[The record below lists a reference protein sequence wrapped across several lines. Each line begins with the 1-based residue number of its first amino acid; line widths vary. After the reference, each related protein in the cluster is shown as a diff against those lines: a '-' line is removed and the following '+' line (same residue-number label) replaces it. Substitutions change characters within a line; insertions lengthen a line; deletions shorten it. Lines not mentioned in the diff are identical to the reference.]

1 MKINLKPKRDESL
14 RRRHPWIFS
23 GAIAGIEGAPALGDT
38 VDVYSAEQEWL
49 ARAAWSPHSQIRA
62 RVWSFAEQEIIDPSF
77 FHNRLQRALSARRQY
92 DDDDTTAV
100 RLVNSESDGL
110 PGLIVDRYG
119 DWLVCQF
126 LSAGT
131 ETWKPVIIDH
141 LSQLWPNAGIY
152 ERSDA
157 PSRQKEGLKY
167 CTGSVAG
174 SPPPDLIQI
183 HEQGLIVNVDIKRG
197 HKTGLYLDQREN
209 RQALAPF
216 CQNAD
221 VLNCFSYSGGF
232 GLWALR
238 GGAAHVVNID
248 SSEESLLLAEK
259 NARLNGFAVSSFET
273 LRGDVFQLLR
283 RFRDEKRQP
292 SVVILDPPKFAE
304 NIGQVQRASRGY
316 KDINMLAM
324 HILKPGGILFT
335 FSCSGHIAPPLFQK
349 IVADAAVDA
358 GREAQII
365 RQLSQAADHPV
376 MTSFPEGLYLKGL
389 ICRVW

>member
-1 MKINLKPKRDESL
+1 MKIVLKPKRDESL

-23 GAIAGIEGAPALGDT
+23 GAIATGDGAPALGET
-38 VDVYSAEQEWL
+38 VDVYSAEHEWL

-62 RVWSFAEQEIIDPSF
+62 RVWTFAEQEIIDSSF
-77 FHNRLQRALSARRQY
+77 FHRKLERALSCRRHY
-92 DDDDTTAV
+92 DDDETTAV

-110 PGLIVDRYG
+110 PGLIVDRYA

-126 LSAGT
+126 LSAGA
-131 ETWKPVIIDH
+131 ELWKTVIIDQ
-141 LSQLWPNAGIY
+141 LANLWPTKGIY

-157 PSRQKEGLKY
+157 PSRQKEGLKPL
-167 CTGSVAG
+167 TGCLAG
-174 SPPPDLIQI
+174 SPPPELVQVQE
-183 HEQGLIVNVDIKRG
+183 HGLILNVDIKRG

-216 CQNAD
+216 CRNAD
-221 VLNCFSYSGGF
+221 VLNCFSYTGGF

-238 GGAAHVVNID
+238 GGAAHVANVD
-248 SSEESLLLAEK
+248 SSEDALLLAEE
-259 NARLNGFAVSSFET
+259 NARLNGFASSIET
-273 LRGDVFQLLR
+273 IRGDVFQVLR
-283 RFRDEKRQP
+283 RFREEKRRP
-292 SVVILDPPKFAE
+292 TVVICDPPKFAE
-304 NIGQVQRASRGY
+304 NIGQIQRASRGY

-324 HILKPGGILFT
+324 QLLKPGGILFT

-358 GREAQII
+358 DREVQII

-389 ICRVW
+389 ICRVG

>member
-1 MKINLKPKRDESL
+1 MKIVLKPKRDESL

-23 GAIAGIEGAPALGDT
+23 GAIAAGDGAPALGET
-38 VDVYSAEQEWL
+38 VDVYSAEHEWL

-62 RVWSFAEQEIIDPSF
+62 RVWTFAEQEIIDSSF
-77 FHNRLQRALSARRQY
+77 FHLRLERALSSRRHY
-92 DDDDTTAV
+92 DDDETTAV

-110 PGLIVDRYG
+110 PGLIVDRYA

-126 LSAGT
+126 LSAGA
-131 ETWKPVIIDH
+131 ELWKPVIIDH
-141 LSQLWPNAGIY
+141 LANLWPTQGIY

-157 PSRQKEGLKY
+157 PSRQKEGLKPL
-167 CTGSVAG
+167 TGCLAG
-174 SPPPDLIQI
+174 SPPPELIQV
-183 HEQGLIVNVDIKRG
+183 HEHGLKLNVDIKRG

-216 CQNAD
+216 CRDSD
-221 VLNCFSYSGGF
+221 VLNCFAYTGGF

-238 GGAAHVVNID
+238 GGAAHITNVD
-248 SSEESLLLAEK
+248 SSEEALLLAEK
-259 NARLNGFAVSSFET
+259 NAHLNGFASSIET
-273 LRGDVFQLLR
+273 IRGDVFQILR
-283 RFRDEKRQP
+283 RFREEKRRP
-292 SVVILDPPKFAE
+292 TVVILDPPKFAE
-304 NIGQVQRASRGY
+304 NIGQIQRASRGY

-324 HILKPGGILFT
+324 QILKPGGILFT

-358 GREAQII
+358 DREVQII

-376 MTSFPEGLYLKGL
+376 KTSFPEGLYLKGL
-389 ICRVW
+389 ICRVG